1 MMPGVE
7 TIRDVIAD
15 LRIAASFVTLLPVG
29 SSKPAADG
37 AIARA
42 TWALPVAG
50 LLVGLA
56 GALVYKIS
64 SRLGLTPNLAALLA
78 LATTALITGALHE
91 DGLADTADGLGG
103 GRTRERR
110 LEIMRDSRIGTYG
123 ALALIFSVLMRAFLL
138 AAIAVPGPVLI
149 ALVASHAA
157 ARALLPAF
165 MQLVPPARTE
175 GLSAGAGAGGPNTAS
190 IALAL
195 GAAALLPLGHA
206 GAVVAAGL
214 LLALIWAVRRQALAA
229 LGGQTG
235 DVLGA
240 LEQLAEILVL
250 AVACTVLV

>member
-1 MMPGVE
+1 MRRALLSDLAG
-7 TIRDVIAD
+7 DV
-15 LRIAASFVTLLPVG
+15 
-29 SSKPAADG
+29 
-37 AIARA
+37 RA
-42 TWALPVAG
+42 CLAFYTRLPVAAADPARG
-50 LLVGLA
+50 GRSFADAQWAAPLA
-56 GALVYKIS
+56 GAAVGLIS
-64 SRLGLTPNLAALLA
+64 GLAYWACLKPGLPPTAAALAAVA
-78 LATTALITGALHE
+78 AAVLITGALHE
-91 DGLADTADGLGG
+91 DGLADTADGLGD

-165 MQLVPPARTE
+165 MQLVPPARTD